1 MRIIKTV
8 VIVMGVVIIVGT
20 GVLFWQ
26 LYNLSSK
33 PAAAPR
39 TSPTAATTAPSPSA
53 AAPASPSGAASGVTP
68 ATGFGAVSL
77 GLPAGCE
84 IAGADAADGRL
95 IVRTNCGAVHVLD
108 LATGAP
114 LGTVTR

>member
-1 MRIIKTV
+1 MRILKTV

-33 PAAAPR
+33 PAATPR
-39 TSPTAATTAPSPSA
+39 STPTAAVTPPTPSA
-53 AAPASPSGAASGVTP
+53 AVPSRNAG
-68 ATGFGAVSL
+68 TGFGDISL
-77 GLPAGCE
+77 GLPTGCE
-84 IAGADAADGRL
+84 IARVDAADGRL
-95 IVRTNCGAVHVLD
+95 IVHTSCGAVHVLD